1 MHKKQIISL
10 GLVAAVALTL
20 AISLSS
26 HTTSTTTQYFDTYR
40 SIGFQTG
47 SSSTQEE
54 LSQSTESHSTDRS
67 PATNPGNMEPK
78 VNDTIAPKPPAQAT
92 VRMKI
97 FAPDG
102 TSVFAI
108 DLKEGDDLCD
118 NLVEAKAEGKI
129 RSLLIDDSYLETFGS
144 RYAREINGYS
154 NNWTV
159 EVNGV
164 KPLGCSLYE
173 PKIGDQ
179 IVWKFG
185 E

>member
-1 MHKKQIISL
+1 MDSKQITVL
-10 GLVAAVALTL
+10 GLIAGVALIFAVFGQHQTLPRAQLPQQVSSSNPIEKLSSNAQSTSTPQSSPRPTFRYLTPELSIGTQNKQDQSTAAAVA
-20 AISLSS
+20 IQLS
-26 HTTSTTTQYFDTYR
+26 
-40 SIGFQTG
+40 
-47 SSSTQEE
+47 E
-54 LSQSTESHSTDRS
+54 
-67 PATNPGNMEPK
+67 
-78 VNDTIAPKPPAQAT
+78 
-92 VRMKI
+92 
-97 FAPDG
+97 PDG
-102 TSVFAI
+102 TSNFEVS
-108 DLKEGDDLCD
+108 LNPGDDLCD

-144 RYAREINGYS
+144 RYVREINGYS

-173 PKIGDQ
+173 PKIGEQ